1 MQRGSFARK
10 TSVFLFLYSSY
21 GSNYDSDYD
30 SNYDSNYDSDY
41 DSDYDSSVILI
52 FIIIL

>member
-1 MQRGSFARK
+1 VPRGSFARK

-30 SNYDSNYDSDY
+30 SNYDSDY

>member
-1 MQRGSFARK
+1 VPRGSFARK
-10 TSVFLFLYSSY
+10 TSVFLFLYS
-21 GSNYDSDYD
+21 NYDSDYD
-30 SNYDSNYDSDY
+30 SNYDSDYDSNY